1 MTSDE
6 SKNKLIKLISGQ
18 STWLD
23 IMDLEEKILNEIKQ
37 NFDDITSSKIVKE
50 IRRIFSL
57 PYVKEEIKRY
67 AKGFKGEAKESKE
80 AFLILGKYSRKEEI
94 TDEEKKLFK
103 EQIIDILKGV
113 GVVLPLQLI
122 PLPFVSTI
130 LLIVMEKTLLSMGI
144 KILPSSF
151 YEKDDENEENNLL
164 D

>member
-1 MTSDE
+1 MKFNELDDE
-6 SKNKLIKLISGQ
+6 ILFHIKKLYNETIDSKFIQ
-18 STWLD
+18 D
-23 IMDLEEKILNEIKQ
+23 
-37 NFDDITSSKIVKE
+37 VKNV
-50 IRRIFSL
+50 FTL
-57 PYVKEEIKRY
+57 PYVKEELKRY

-130 LLIVMEKTLLSMGI
+130 LMIVVEKTLLSMGI

-151 YEKDDENEENNLL
+151 YEKEEEIKITDGNGKEI
-164 D
+164 